1 MKLSTVILA
10 AGKGKRMKSDL
21 PKVLHPLH
29 GRAMIHYVIDLAEK
43 IHSERIVVVVG
54 HKKELVIREVQGR
67 GVDFV
72 EQKEQLGTGHAV
84 LQTRPLFENYQGA
97 ILVLNGDVPLLS
109 VSTIE
114 NLIQIH
120 RQEKPVVSMLTAIMD
135 DPTGYG
141 RIIRDENGYV
151 IQNVEE
157 KDASPEI
164 KKIKEVNVG
173 IYLFDAR
180 RLFETLPLV
189 KNDNSQGEYYLPDV
203 IKIFVEN
210 GEKVVAV
217 TAANPEETYGI
228 NTVEHLKQAE
238 EIYSRRLAAS

>member
-1 MKLSTVILA
+1 MKLSTIILA

-29 GRAMIHYVIDLAEK
+29 GRAMIHYVIDLAQQ
-43 IHSERIVVVVG
+43 IHSERIVLVVG
-54 HKKELVIREVQGR
+54 HKKELVVQEVQGR

-72 EQKEQLGTGHAV
+72 EQREQLGTGHAV
-84 LQTRPLFENYQGA
+84 LQARPLFENYDGA
-97 ILVLNGDVPLLS
+97 VLVLNGDVPLLS
-109 VSTIE
+109 VATIE
-114 NLIQIH
+114 NLFQMH
-120 RQEKPVVSMLTAIMD
+120 RKEQPVVSMLTAIMD

-141 RIIRDENGYV
+141 RIIRDANGYV
-151 IQNVEE
+151 IRNVEE

-164 KKIKEVNVG
+164 KLIKEVNVG
-173 IYLFDAR
+173 IYIFDAK

-217 TAANPEETYGI
+217 TAENPEETFGI
-228 NTVEHLKQAE
+228 NTVEHLRQAE
-238 EIYSRRLAAS
+238 EIYSRRVAVS

>member
-29 GRAMIHYVIDLAEK
+29 GRAMIHYVIDLAK
-43 IHSERIVVVVG
+43 QIHSERIVVVVG
-54 HKKELVIREVQGR
+54 HKKELVIQEVQER

-72 EQKEQLGTGHAV
+72 EQTEQLGTGHAV
-84 LQTRPLFENYQGA
+84 LQTRPLFEGYDGA
-97 ILVLNGDVPLLS
+97 VLVLNGDVPLLS
-109 VSTIE
+109 PSTIAE
-114 NLIQIH
+114 LFRVH
-120 RQEKPVVSMLTAIMD
+120 REEKPVVSMLTAIMD

-151 IQNVEE
+151 VRNVEE

-164 KKIKEVNVG
+164 KQIKEVNVG
-173 IYLFDAR
+173 IYIFDSK

-189 KNDNSQGEYYLPDV
+189 KNDNKQGEYYLPDV
-203 IKIFVEN
+203 IKIFVDQ
-210 GEKVVAV
+210 GEKVVAL
-217 TAANPEETYGI
+217 AAPNPEETYGI
-228 NTVEHLKQAE
+228 NTIDHLKQAE
-238 EIYSRRLAAS
+238 KIYMKRLAAS